1 MIFYFK
7 QEQESRYST
16 DTHISGYKFSA
27 SDLALTREQR
37 DFYEINGYLVVPK
50 LVPDYLLDR
59 CW

>member
-1 MIFYFK
+1 MLCINL
-7 QEQESRYST
+7 QESVLNNGNNCEYKYS
-16 DTHISGYKFSA
+16 I
-27 SDLALTREQR
+27 SDLALTRKQR

>member
-1 MIFYFK
+1 MFDYK
-7 QEQESRYST
+7 YS
-16 DTHISGYKFSA
+16 I
-27 SDLALTREQR
+27 SDLILTKEQR